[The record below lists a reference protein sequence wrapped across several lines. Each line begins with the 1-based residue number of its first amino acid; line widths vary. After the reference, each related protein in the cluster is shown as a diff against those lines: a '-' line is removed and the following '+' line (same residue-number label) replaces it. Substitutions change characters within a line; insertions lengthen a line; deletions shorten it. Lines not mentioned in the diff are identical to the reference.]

1 MTRKL
6 SREEVEVARQE
17 AWERIW
23 GDLKDPVGR
32 LYLEASEAQHNI
44 KAINELAGPKAA
56 LTEMSQCIGAA
67 SAAVKKTQRMIIAHA
82 SECGIPDTDLAEN
95 LGLHRHTVKKWRR
108 EYEAFMADQLIDP
121 DEVARNSE

>member
-44 KAINELAGPKAA
+44 KAIRP
-56 LTEMSQCIGAA
+56 C
-67 SAAVKKTQRMIIAHA
+67 
-82 SECGIPDTDLAEN
+82 C
-95 LGLHRHTVKKWRR
+95 
-108 EYEAFMADQLIDP
+108 
-121 DEVARNSE
+121 